1 MWQNRAPPC
10 TSHASAVSLW
20 NDHYQLVLHVR
31 AGHASLHAQ
40 SSTTAGW
47 RVLNNVTTRWYL
59 SAKIPFAIIAV
70 ERNYFLNKK
79 QNNIQFFYSF
89 LFLLDGFLGFI
100 GPCTSRR
107 QPIWIFVMLYS
118 VEENTYGN
126 SRKIILILSV
136 SETNL
141 TVACLLASL
150 FI

>member
-1 MWQNRAPPC
+1 MK
-10 TSHASAVSLW
+10 SF
-20 NDHYQLVLHVR
+20 
-31 AGHASLHAQ
+31 
-40 SSTTAGW
+40 
-47 RVLNNVTTRWYL
+47 VLNNVTTRWYL